1 MQSFMHLLTIEGQ
14 ISKERDE
21 YSAVDSVYL
30 YTIQNFSSGIV
41 FIDWSIILYSQKQKQ
56 IRNGINKIQW

>member
-1 MQSFMHLLTIEGQ
+1 MHLLTIEGQ